1 MPSVYAHYRFGCDV
15 YTLLPE
21 KVKTVVHNYR
31 ELYDLGLQG
40 PDILFFYLPVC
51 HNHVNRLGTHIHHQP
66 AREFFQPAV
75 QIIRSRHKKQA
86 SMAYICGIACH
97 YALDLVC
104 HPYIVNLVQTQGL
117 NHSAIEG
124 AFERV
129 LIVEDHLPLN
139 TLVTGSICP
148 SPQSAHIIQQFYE
161 GTTAK
166 QIFQALKIMIWCND
180 GLRMKDN
187 ILKKLLFFLLRIVGK
202 YESIAGM
209 VITPAPR
216 PEFSESD
223 LELRR
228 LYEAAKPVAIQLITE
243 LLSSVHTGQ
252 KLSSQ
257 FDSTFLG

>member
-15 YTLLPE
+15 HELLPN
-21 KVKTVVHNYR
+21 KIKGLINNYR

-51 HNHVNRLGTHIHHQP
+51 HNHVNRLGTHIHHHP
-66 AREFFQPAV
+66 ARDFFQAAV
-75 QIIRSRHKKQA
+75 QTIRSREKKQA
-86 SMAYICGIACH
+86 SMAYICGVACH

-104 HPYIVNLVQTQGL
+104 HPYILELVQNHKL

-129 LIVEDHLPLN
+129 LIVEDHLPLD

-148 SPQSAHIIQQFYE
+148 SPQNAKIIQQFY
-161 GTTAK
+161 THITAK
-166 QIFQALKIMIWCND
+166 QIFQSLKIMIWCND

-187 ILKKLLFFLLRIVGK
+187 ILKKLIFLILRIAGK
-202 YESIAGM
+202 YESISGM
-209 VITPAPR
+209 VITPAPL
-216 PEFSESD
+216 PKFSESD

-228 LYEAAKPVAIQLITE
+228 LYESAKPVAIRLITE
-243 LLSSVHTGQ
+243 LVSSVHTGQ
-252 KLSSQ
+252 KLGNQ
-257 FDSTFLG
+257 FGSTFLG